1 MIINSIKFALV
12 LSIAVCSACSAS
24 VSSYSDAPTLPS
36 AAITETDPEVR
47 TALEYISK
55 APDST
60 LGYQQLAVVYIKR
73 SRETGDSSY
82 HEKAETAVKKALEIA
97 PDDVTSKKLN
107 ATLLLA
113 LHRFAQARDLATQ
126 MQKENPT
133 DAFIFGVLTDANAE
147 LGDYDAAAA
156 AVQKMVDLRPNSSA
170 YARVAHIRSLNG
182 EHQGAVEM
190 YKLAAR
196 TADPQDREAQSWC
209 LVQLANEYW
218 KYGKF
223 KESEKVLDEA
233 LANFPK
239 YHLAEIGKGR
249 VLNALGKT
257 DEAIKYLTAVNDRSP
272 DADISTLL
280 GDIYFK
286 LGNTSESQKFYQL
299 GEELEAD
306 AGEGEAKHMAML
318 WANRDHRLDEVLA
331 TMEKEYVRQQDVY
344 TEDAYAWALYKNGK
358 FAEAK
363 EMNKKSMRIKANEPL
378 FFYHAGMIEKAL
390 GNNKAAVQ
398 MLEKALKQNPA
409 FDLVKAEAAKT
420 ALIELRSAKRV

>member
-1 MIINSIKFALV
+1 MILNSIKFALI
-12 LSIAVCSACSAS
+12 LSIAICSACSSS
-24 VSSYSDAPTLPS
+24 VSSYSEAPTTAP
-36 AAITETDPEVR
+36 AMIPETDPEVR
-47 TALEYISK
+47 TALEFIAK

-60 LGYQQLAVVYIKR
+60 LGYQQLAVVYIR
-73 SRETGDSSY
+73 RGRETGDSSY
-82 HEKAETAVKKALEIA
+82 HGKAETAVKKALEIA
-97 PDDVTSKKLN
+97 PDDMTAKKLN

-113 LHRFAQARDLATQ
+113 FHRFAQARDLATE
-126 MQKENPT
+126 MQQDNPT

-147 LGDYDAAAA
+147 LGNYDASAA
-156 AVQKMVDLRPNSSA
+156 AVQKMVDLRPNSSS

-182 EHQGAVEM
+182 EHKGAVEM

-223 KESEKVLDEA
+223 AESEKVYDEA
-233 LANFPK
+233 LSNFPN

-249 VLNALGKT
+249 VLAAQNKM
-257 DEAIKYLTAVNDRSP
+257 DEAIKYLFAVNERSP
-272 DADISTLL
+272 KADISTLL
-280 GDIYFK
+280 GDVYFR
-286 LGNTSESQKFYQL
+286 LGNAAESQKFYQL
-299 GEELEAD
+299 GEELEAG

-318 WANRDHRLDEVLA
+318 WANRDHKLGEVLA
-331 TMEKEYVRQQDVY
+331 TMEREYIRQQDVY

-363 EMNKKSMRIKANEPL
+363 EMSKKAMRINANEPL
-378 FFYHAGMIEKAL
+378 FFFHAGMIEKAL
-390 GNNKAAVQ
+390 GNKKAAVQ

-409 FDLVKAEAAKT
+409 FDLVQAEAAKT
-420 ALIELRSAKRV
+420 ALNELRSGKGV